1 MMDQFDRLNA
11 MLRPLPIS
19 ASLFAPNSRYYG
31 LPTAVMDDPTGRP
44 VTYLLRRFVPSP
56 DRFTLLQLH
65 TLQPGERLDNLAA
78 QYLGDP
84 EQFWRMCDAN
94 RILNPQELTDTP
106 GEQIRI
112 TLPEGIQGLGNA

>member
-19 ASLFAPNSRYYG
+19 ANLFPPNSRYFG
-31 LPTAVMDDPTGRP
+31 LQTTTLEGPDGRP
-44 VTYLLRRFVPSP
+44 ITYLLRRFVPLP
-56 DRFTLLQLH
+56 ERFTLVGLH
-65 TLQPGERLDNLAA
+65 TVTQGERLDNLAA

-94 RILNPQELTDTP
+94 RALRPEDLTDTP
-106 GEQIRI
+106 VETIRI
-112 TLPEGIQGLGNA
+112 TLPEGFQGNGNV